1 LKGFEKIS
9 ITLKEGTHY
18 RSMNKPD
25 ERRRCLT
32 VKEGS
37 SALEREKEGREKLKE
52 GAAGKNEGRKR
63 KAQAFRNFRV

>member
-1 LKGFEKIS
+1 
-9 ITLKEGTHY
+9 
-18 RSMNKPD
+18 MNKPD

-63 KAQAFRNFRV
+63 KAKAFRNFRV